1 MGTVK
6 LIVRDRLNW
15 ARQGNLPK
23 TVIKALAC
31 EYLALSE
38 GLRTPNFLIC
48 SRVPGVRLLPQS
60 TLTQVRVRVRRMSGE
75 NAPVQRRPASV

>member
-31 EYLALSE
+31 EYLARSE
-38 GLRTPNFLIC
+38 GLEPPT
-48 SRVPGVRLLPQS
+48 S
-60 TLTQVRVRVRRMSGE
+60 
-75 NAPVQRRPASV
+75 